1 MNTIKDQLLKLGLK
15 SQPESKKLP
24 NLKESSKDE
33 LSTKDSFLEYFISAS
48 VNKAGLDVFFE
59 NISMLGLRL
68 SKTDKKK
75 LWQIYNS
82 IIEKNFL
89 DVTTLSEEL
98 GTINL
103 VSALNRFL
111 HKEKTNDQKVK
122 YKEKTRKNKVAH
134 KPSLIFEKPSTKD
147 KIEQIRGTIQIGF
160 GLESKVKIAR
170 VKRVDVLLDDK
181 TMPVKSS
188 DKSII
193 YAAGWSLK
201 DTKD

>member
-15 SQPESKKLP
+15 SQPESEKLP
-24 NLKESSKDE
+24 NLKDSSKDE

-48 VNKAGLDVFFE
+48 VNKAGLDVFFK

-82 IIEKNFL
+82 VIEKNFL

-103 VSALNRFL
+103 VSASIRFL

-122 YKEKTRKNKVAH
+122 YRKKTGQNKAAH
-134 KPSLIFEKPSTKD
+134 EPSLIFEKPSTKD
-147 KIEQIRGTIQIGF
+147 KIEQIRGTVQIGF
-160 GLESKVKIAR
+160 GLESKVKTAR